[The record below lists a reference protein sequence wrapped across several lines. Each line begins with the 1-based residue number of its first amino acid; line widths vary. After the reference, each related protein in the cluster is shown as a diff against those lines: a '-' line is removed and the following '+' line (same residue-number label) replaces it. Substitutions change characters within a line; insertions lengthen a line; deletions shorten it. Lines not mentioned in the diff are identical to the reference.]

1 MDGKSCKILSCFLV
15 VLFLFASC
23 KKEPEAKVVPPV
35 NTANRT
41 FVICEGNLGNG
52 DASLGMYLAEK
63 DSFYHDVF
71 QSVNGQQL
79 GDVFQSMQLIGD
91 KYFLCVNNSD
101 KIVVLNK
108 TDLKIVGT
116 IAIPK
121 PRYILPISASKAY
134 VSSIFNDKVYIVD
147 PQTLQIKGDIKMPA
161 QNAEGMTLWNDKA
174 IVCTWDTTMNKIYF
188 VNTQTDVVEKEV
200 TIVAIA
206 PKKSLFD
213 NEGMLWVLSGNVTKG
228 VQSYWTRLN
237 PSIGTIL
244 KTFSFP
250 PKADAVRPVMN
261 AAKDSLYFI
270 EVNYSGG
277 ASNNGIYRMNINATS
292 LPTQSFISSQP
303 FQYFWALDID
313 NKTGN
318 VFVGDPKGFVQKGS
332 VSIYQPDGTLVKAF
346 KTGVGPGHFY
356 FE

>member
-121 PRYILPISASKAY
+121 PRYILSIDASKAY
-134 VSSIFNDKVYIVD
+134 VSSIFNDKVYIID

-200 TIVAIA
+200 TIAGKA
-206 PKKSLFD
+206 PQESLID
-213 NEGMLWVLSGNVTKG
+213 KEGMLWVLSGNVTKG
-228 VQSYWTRLN
+228 VPSYWTRLD
-237 PSIGTIL
+237 PSTGAII
-244 KTFSFP
+244 KSFSFP
-250 PKADAVRPVMN
+250 PIADVVRPVMN

-270 EVNYSGG
+270 EVNYSEGT
-277 ASNNGIYRMNINATS
+277 ANNGIYRVDINAAN
-292 LPTQSFISSQP
+292 LPTQPFIPSQS
-303 FQYFWALDID
+303 FQYFWALGID
-313 NKTGN
+313 ERTGN
-318 VFVGDPKGFVQKGS
+318 IFVGDPKGFVQKGS
-332 VSIYQPDGTLVKAF
+332 VSVYQPDGTLVKTF